1 MESPSMT
8 DLNNLLSTP
17 LAKIT
22 DNGFTEQVLKRINNY
37 YRWRSLVL
45 KSLSVTLV
53 LLFVVLS
60 SPVILLSGLNK
71 VTTVITLK
79 LAHFSQID
87 LSQHFSQLNNTAI
100 FSQLSQQPV
109 LWLVLA
115 FSVMIILS
123 PHND

>member
-1 MESPSMT
+1 MT

-60 SPVILLSGLNK
+60 SPVILLSELNK
-71 VTTVITLK
+71 ITTMIMLK

-87 LSQHFSQLNNTAI
+87 LSQLDNTVI
-100 FSQLSQQPV
+100 FSQLSQQPI

-115 FSVMIILS
+115 FSVVIILS

>member
-1 MESPSMT
+1 MESPKMT

-60 SPVILLSGLNK
+60 SPVILLSELNK
-71 VTTVITLK
+71 ITTMIMLK

-87 LSQHFSQLNNTAI
+87 LSQLDNTVI
-100 FSQLSQQPV
+100 FSQLSQQPI

-115 FSVMIILS
+115 FSVVIILS